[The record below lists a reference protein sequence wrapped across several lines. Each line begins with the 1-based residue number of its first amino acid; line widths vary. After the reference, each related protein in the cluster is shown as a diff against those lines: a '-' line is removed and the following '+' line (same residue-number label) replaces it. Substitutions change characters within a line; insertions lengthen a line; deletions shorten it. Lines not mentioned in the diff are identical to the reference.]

1 MNKNIQLIVR
11 ADDAGSSW
19 SSNMGCL
26 LACTNGIA
34 KSVEVMM
41 PCAWVAHAAGLFNE
55 QPNIDIGIHL
65 TLTSEWESVK
75 WRPLTYVPS
84 LVDENGYFLP
94 LVLPRQGDDRPCLA
108 EADWSIDEIAR
119 EFRAQIASGTK
130 VFSGASHI
138 SSHMLK
144 HFKDLDPRLG
154 EVIADLCKEYRLKD
168 DAFGHGLLRFEG
180 YQHLPRDAEKRTV
193 TFKKQLSELAPGTYI
208 FIDHPAVGSP
218 ELEVTGHEGYWD
230 VALDRMSCLG
240 ALTNPMLQRSIH
252 ELGIELISYRDL

>member
-1 MNKNIQLIVR
+1 MKSNIQLIVR

-19 SSNMGCL
+19 SSNIGCL
-26 LACTNGIA
+26 LACTEGIA
-34 KSVEVMM
+34 QSVEVMM
-41 PCAWVAHAAGLFNE
+41 PCAWVAHAVTLFND

-65 TLTSEWESVK
+65 TLTSEWEQVK
-75 WRPLTYVPS
+75 WRPLTHAPS

-108 EADWSIDEIAR
+108 ETDWSIDEIAS
-119 EFRAQIASGTK
+119 EFRAQVASGAK
-130 VFSGASHI
+130 AFSGTSHI

-144 HFKDLDPRLG
+144 HFKELDPRLG
-154 EVIADLCKEYRLKD
+154 EIIADLCTEYRLKD
-168 DAFGHGLLRFEG
+168 DAFGHGLSRIAG
-180 YQHLPRDAEKRTV
+180 YQQFPRSAEHRTV
-193 TFKKQLSELAPGTYI
+193 AFKNQLAELAAGTYI

-230 VALDRMSCLG
+230 VAADRMSCLETI
-240 ALTNPMLQRSIH
+240 TNPVLKRCVD